1 MDSSFRIPK
10 DEIVWVRGC
19 DSNGTLRYIITS
31 NKLRSHY
38 FLYAN
43 ENGDWKKIAKA
54 RSPSAFEGRVKLY

>member
-19 DSNGTLRYIITS
+19 DSNGTLRYIIAS

-43 ENGDWKKIAKA
+43 ENGDRKKIAKA
-54 RSPSAFEGRVKLY
+54 RSPSVFEGWVILK